1 MNGSIIISVFSFHSR
16 YFYEG
21 NTPREVNGS
30 RDCKD
35 MHSRYA
41 DNADYAQDIRM
52 RRAPKRQSKIGL
64 LLIVIAM
71 LVTVIANGVRVAS
84 LKAKSERLAVTE
96 RQLETEI
103 EDARKK
109 ADDLAEKEK
118 YMQTKKYIEDEAK
131 DKLGL
136 VYPDEIV
143 IEPREK

>member
-1 MNGSIIISVFSFHSR
+1 
-16 YFYEG
+16 
-21 NTPREVNGS
+21 
-30 RDCKD
+30 
-35 MHSRYA
+35 
-41 DNADYAQDIRM
+41 M

-71 LVTVIANGVRVAS
+71 LVTVIANGIRVAN

-103 EDARKK
+103 EDAHKK